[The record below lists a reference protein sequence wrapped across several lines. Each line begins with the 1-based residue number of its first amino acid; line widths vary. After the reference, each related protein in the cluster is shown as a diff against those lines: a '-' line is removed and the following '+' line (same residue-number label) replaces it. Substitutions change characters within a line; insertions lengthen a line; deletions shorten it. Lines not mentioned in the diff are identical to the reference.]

1 MLLTGGRSS
10 NVTFSTQFQPL
21 LLDANV
27 LFALDDH
34 GIRDKVTPLLGFEYS
49 F

>member
-10 NVTFSTQFQPL
+10 NVTFSTQSFNL
-21 LLDANV
+21 CSSTHV

-34 GIRDKVTPLLGFEYS
+34 GIRDMVTPLLGFEYS